1 MEKRNSELKI
11 KLDNY
16 KEDGTDKW
24 QIFKTEFKSDMD
36 ELGKAF
42 ADFTVSNKK

>member
-1 MEKRNSELKI
+1 MKI
-11 KLDNY
+11 KLADY
-16 KEDGTDKW
+16 KEDGTEKW

-42 ADFTVSNKK
+42 ADFTVSNNKNNMEINK